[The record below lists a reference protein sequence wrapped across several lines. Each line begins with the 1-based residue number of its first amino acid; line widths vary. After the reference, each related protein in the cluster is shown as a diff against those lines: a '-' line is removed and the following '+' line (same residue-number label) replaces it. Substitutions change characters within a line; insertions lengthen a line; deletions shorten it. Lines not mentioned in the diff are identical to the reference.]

1 MKITLDNHEIQYYDA
16 IIKGKPADQL
26 TKGSAAKE
34 DKGMTIT
41 KDVIRATVAE
51 MKHTKSDEE
60 IESYFKA
67 ALKAKSITIDNYCDA
82 MKFIYA

>member
-1 MKITLDNHEIQYYDA
+1 
-16 IIKGKPADQL
+16 
-26 TKGSAAKE
+26 
-34 DKGMTIT
+34 MTIT

-67 ALKAKSITIDNYCDA
+67 ALKAKSITVDNYYDA
-82 MKFIYA
+82 MKSIYA

>member
-1 MKITLDNHEIQYYDA
+1 MMQSS
-16 IIKGKPADQL
+16 KGNQINQPQ
-26 TKGSAAKE
+26 GKE
-34 DKGMTIT
+34 DKNMTIT

-67 ALKAKSITIDNYCDA
+67 ALKAKSITIDNYYDA
-82 MKFIYA
+82 MKSIYA